1 MKKCIY
7 WFIWLAMLSPFAVIA
22 AEQSIPETTEV
33 NSWHLGVSLGYGE
46 MISPLTDGDD
56 IALYVMPDIRYF
68 GEYFYLEN
76 TTLGYS
82 LKETPNYSIDLV
94 GLLNQDGLYFPNDQ
108 RDLIA
113 AASPPLQITIAPF
126 PIEEE
131 EVEQPDIAIYPKK
144 KSLSYMAGVAWRYR
158 GEMDIN
164 VVLASDITAGHHGKE
179 LHANIKKQFNIGR
192 LEFESKVGM
201 SYKDAALV
209 NYYYGVSEDEL
220 PFGFEYLDYRP
231 GAAIN
236 WHVQLQLG
244 YPISDHFWLVSSYRY
259 DNNDSEIANS
269 PIVAKD
275 DFQSYFFGFK
285 WVL

>member
-1 MKKCIY
+1 MPSY
-7 WFIWLAMLSPFAVIA
+7 VFADEKPLLKTIG
-22 AEQSIPETTEV
+22 V

-56 IALYVMPDIRYF
+56 IPLYVMPDIRYF

-82 LKETPNYSIDLV
+82 LKETPSYSIDLV

-144 KSLSYMAGVAWRYR
+144 KSLSYMAGLAWRYR
-158 GEMDIN
+158 GELDIN
-164 VVLASDITAGHHGKE
+164 LVLAADISAGHHGKE
-179 LHANIKKQFNIGR
+179 FHANIKKQFNLGA
-192 LEFESKVGM
+192 LEFESKFGM
-201 SYKDAALV
+201 SYKDASLV
-209 NYYYGVSEDEL
+209 NYYYGVTEDEL
-220 PFGFEYLDYRP
+220 PVGFEYLDYRP

-244 YPISDHFWLVSSYRY
+244 YPLAENFWLVSSYRY
-259 DNNDSEIANS
+259 DNNDSEIVNS

-275 DFQSYFFGFK
+275 GFVSYFFGLK
-285 WVL
+285 WVI